1 MKDEVLVLGEKEE
14 YLCYRYYPGNN
25 VKAKSINNALESLR
39 KVLHG
44 LKYSKDVSKVDF
56 DLYVYDSSKSNAL
69 SKKEENGY
77 IIAISSYLLFDIID
91 DIVSYMLN
99 NDLRKYFYGHKLN
112 AKNMHIRY
120 IIIFCYILL
129 YMKIIIY

>member
-1 MKDEVLVLGEKEE
+1 M
-14 YLCYRYYPGNN
+14 
-25 VKAKSINNALESLR
+25 KAKSINNALESLR

-91 DIVSYMLN
+91 DRQYIA
-99 NDLRKYFYGHKLN
+99 LRELCIPEENIFMDISSMQ
-112 AKNMHIRY
+112 KNMHIRY

>member
-91 DIVSYMLN
+91 DKECENLITMESQL
-99 NDLRKYFYGHKLN
+99 
-112 AKNMHIRY
+112 
-120 IIIFCYILL
+120 ILG
-129 YMKIIIY
+129 